1 VARSSLRLVSSA
13 LLAHLAHSSSRAPE
27 RIATLLRLSAPDFW
41 RKKLLDA
48 AIKCV
53 CPAASVA
60 AGKAQ
65 GLAA

>member
-1 VARSSLRLVSSA
+1 M
-13 LLAHLAHSSSRAPE
+13 LLLTICSSSPE

-60 AGKAQ
+60 AGEAQ